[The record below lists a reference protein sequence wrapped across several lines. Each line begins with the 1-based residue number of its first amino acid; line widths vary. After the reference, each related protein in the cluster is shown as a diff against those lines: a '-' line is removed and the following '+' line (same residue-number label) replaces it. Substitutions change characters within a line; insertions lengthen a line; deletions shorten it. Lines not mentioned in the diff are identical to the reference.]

1 MAEFNYYLK
10 SQSSDKETPIN
21 LYVRY
26 KLAHKTETVKVSTGE
41 RILPSRWNSSTK
53 KPRKFEGSPE
63 LDTRLTHISGLA
75 QNVLRKYLNDN
86 EGNLPTATKLKT
98 LLVEVLR
105 PDQVSKDSVG
115 PLSFFELFDV
125 IVKERKTG
133 INPKRGKNYSSG
145 SMHEVRISRDKI
157 KEFVK
162 SKRIKAFG
170 FEDVTLNFY
179 YDFMKFL
186 KRKNYSTNYVGKMIK
201 VLKMVMNEGL
211 ERKLHANLDFKLK
224 RFVKPTEETPQIYL
238 NVEELQRFE
247 NVDLSNNP
255 RLDRV
260 RDLLILGAWTGLRF
274 GDFTTISKHNIHLD
288 TSDGDYIEKK
298 TEKTG
303 HTVVIPIFEPVRRII
318 DKYDGRTV
326 NSLPRIISNQRF
338 NDYIKELGE
347 LIGLDEPIETGITKG
362 GMHVAKMLPKHQGL
376 SSHICRRSFATNAFK
391 MGVPTITIR
400 EITGHNTEVA
410 FLRYIRATPK
420 EHANKMREIMTRKL
434 NPPIKKVG

>member
-10 SQSSDKETPIN
+10 SQSSDKETPLN
-21 LYVRY
+21 LYIRY
-26 KLAHKTETVKVSTGE
+26 KLANKTETVKVSTGE
-41 RILPSRWNSSTK
+41 KILPSRWNSSTK

-63 LDTRLTHISGLA
+63 LDTRLSHFNTLA
-75 QNVLRKYLNDN
+75 QNVFRKYLNDN
-86 EGNLPTATKLKT
+86 EGNLPTPTKLKM

-105 PDQVSKDSVG
+105 PDQVSKDSVK
-115 PLSFFELFDV
+115 PLSFFQFYDYL
-125 IVKERKTG
+125 IKERETGLNPQNGKKYSRATIFELKTT
-133 INPKRGKNYSSG
+133 K
-145 SMHEVRISRDKI
+145 EKI
-157 KEFVK
+157 QSYLKTTRKK
-162 SKRIKAFG
+162 SFS
-170 FEDVTLNFY
+170 FDDVTLDFYFNF
-179 YDFMKFL
+179 MAFL
-186 KRKNYSTNYVGKMIK
+186 NKRNYSTNYVGKIIK

-224 RFVKPTEETPQIYL
+224 RFKKTSEETPQIYL

-274 GDFTTISKHNIHLD
+274 SDFTTITKRDIHLD

-298 TEKTG
+298 TQKTG

-318 DKYDGRTV
+318 DKYDGRTA

-347 LIGLDEPIETGITKG
+347 LIGLDELIETGITKG
-362 GMHVAKMLPKHQGL
+362 GMQVAKMLPKHQGL
-376 SSHICRRSFATNAFK
+376 SSHICRRSFSTNAFK